1 MLLLLYVK
9 KYIVPVQTRSRQ
21 WIIVLLIEAVM
32 NCTDNDSDSIVFNLK
47 TTCSPR
53 TGEMIYIYST
63 EARVFVRKMTER
75 RNEKKRY
82 EP

>member
-1 MLLLLYVK
+1 MRHVFLLLLLYVK

-53 TGEMIYIYST
+53 TGEMI
-63 EARVFVRKMTER
+63 
-75 RNEKKRY
+75 
-82 EP
+82 